1 MLTNILPLNFPI
13 VSKQIK
19 HIFTLTLFV
28 IAVRFSVGKLS
39 KSSYIP
45 HFSRS
50 GCDTQALCV
59 YPFKPITFII
69 RWNAYTIVIR
79 VLVKDTLLTLTEFY
93 GWPQSHLFA
102 FPIYIFILILYRTTC
117 RLFAVFM
124 RQLVYVLVQSTLG
137 LQ

>member
-13 VSKQIK
+13 GFRLLNNK
-19 HIFTLTLFV
+19 FALTLFGL
-28 IAVRFSVGKLS
+28 AVRFSVDILS

-50 GCDTQALCV
+50 GCDAQALCV

-124 RQLVYVLVQSTLG
+124 R
-137 LQ
+137 